1 MISRTLPPK
10 TKRELVDAL
19 AKAGIETF
27 TVYEG
32 IDLSRVP
39 IKSEFVRNKANVEV
53 LRFNCRAATG
63 WLLQLTV
70 GPFCVIY

>member
-19 AKAGIETF
+19 AKADIDTF

-32 IDLSRVP
+32 TDLSRVP
-39 IKSEFVRNKANVEV
+39 PKADLVRAKATVVV
-53 LRFNCRAATG
+53 LRFK
-63 WLLQLTV
+63 
-70 GPFCVIY
+70 